1 MPAEC
6 HTGVSG
12 PSEEGG
18 LGACSGVL
26 YSERG
31 KGGGRMEG
39 EREERRGRREE
50 RKGGGGWREKGG
62 VRREKGGG

>member
-12 PSEEGG
+12 PSEEGRS
-18 LGACSGVL
+18 ACSGVL
-26 YSERG
+26 YSERE

-39 EREERRGRREE
+39 ERVERSKEEYLTSSL
-50 RKGGGGWREKGG
+50 WITIS
-62 VRREKGGG
+62 